1 MARPRMLNVEYGLF
15 QTEVMNRMRAKLEN
29 ENWLPSKAEMEVVK
43 LLAEVQLLLQKSKE
57 PETEGLK
64 DMPTKR
70 RRREALVALESSEPE
85 APGQPEVPEAEA

>member
-15 QTEVMNRMRAKLEN
+15 QTEVMNRMRAKLEDG
-29 ENWLPSKAEMEVVK
+29 NWLPTEQDMKVVK
-43 LLAEVQLLLQKSKE
+43 LLAETQLLLQKAKE

-64 DMPTKR
+64 DVPTKR
-70 RRREALVALESSEPE
+70 RRREALRDLESSEPA